1 MITNKEELIKI
12 ILKDAKAN
20 ARISVKARL
29 FGDEIWK
36 FQLSL
41 RKLEYFIY
49 KSSQSRLYIPH
60 KLFYKMKYHN
70 LSIKLGFSIPVNAI
84 GEGLSLPHYG
94 TIVVSNKAKIGKN
107 CRIHEG
113 VTIGSTNGSDL
124 APVIGDNVFIGSGA
138 KILGNI
144 TIADD
149 VCIGANTVVTKSII
163 EHGTTWA
170 GSPAKKI
177 SDNNSHSNLSDML
190 FV

>member
-1 MITNKEELIKI
+1 MITSKQELTQV
-12 ILKDAKAN
+12 ILQDAKAN
-20 ARISVKARL
+20 ARTSVKARF

-36 FQLSL
+36 FQLTL
-41 RKLEYFIY
+41 RELEYFLY
-49 KSSQSRLYIPH
+49 KSSQSKLYVPH
-60 KLFYKMKYHN
+60 KLFYKMKYHD
-70 LSIKLGFSIPVNAI
+70 LGIKLGFSIPVNVI

-149 VCIGANTVVTKSII
+149 VCIGANTVVTKSIT
-163 EHGTTWA
+163 EPGTTW
-170 GSPAKKI
+170 GGIPAKKI
-177 SDNNSHSNLSDML
+177 SDNNSHSNLSKML
-190 FV
+190 FI

>member
-1 MITNKEELIKI
+1 MITSKEELRRTT
-12 ILKDAKAN
+12 LQDAKAN
-20 ARISVKARL
+20 VRTGVKARL

-36 FQLSL
+36 FQLTL

-49 KSSQSRLYIPH
+49 KSSQSKLYLPH
-60 KLFYKMKYHN
+60 KLFYKTKYHN
-70 LSIKLGFSIPVNAI
+70 LSIKLGFSIPVNVI
-84 GEGLSLPHYG
+84 GDGLSLPHYG

-124 APVIGDNVFIGSGA
+124 APIIGDNVFIGSGA

-149 VCIGANTVVTKSII
+149 VCIGASTVVTKSIT
-163 EHGTTWA
+163 EPGTTWA
-170 GSPAKKI
+170 GIPAKKI
-177 SDNNSHSNLSDML
+177 SDNNSHSNLSKML
-190 FV
+190 FI